1 MATMG
6 SGAAPVTL
14 SDVYQQA
21 RHALLRVRDGLERLE
36 RLENTGG
43 ASGSDLAQGVQ
54 RDLAQLQQSSVEME
68 RLWRQQMPK
77 AQRDLWKRKVE
88 QVAEESD
95 SLKLGLDK
103 YLGRQHRR
111 HVEAQERAEL
121 FRRTNGDSASILQV
135 LDEEAQTMQS
145 VQRSSNMLD
154 EAYATGAAVLAKYSE
169 QRERLKSAQ
178 RKALDV
184 LNTVGL
190 SNSVLRVIER
200 RHRVDK
206 WISYVGMFVT
216 VVIVISVWRWA
227 RG

>member
-1 MATMG
+1 MAAMG
-6 SGAAPVTL
+6 SGVAPVTL

-36 RLENTGG
+36 RLESTGG
-43 ASGSDLAQGVQ
+43 ASGSELAQAVL

-68 RLWRQQMPK
+68 RLWRQQMPR

-103 YLGRQHRR
+103 YLSRQHRR
-111 HVEAQERAEL
+111 QVEAQERAEL
-121 FRRTNGDSASILQV
+121 FRRTNGETATILQV

-145 VQRSSNMLD
+145 VQRSSTMLD
-154 EAYATGAAVLAKYSE
+154 EAFATGAAVLSKYSE

-178 RKALDV
+178 RKALDI

-190 SNSVLRVIER
+190 SNSMLRVIER
-200 RHRVDK
+200 RIRVDK
-206 WISYVGMFVT
+206 WISYVGMFLT
-216 VVIVISVWRWA
+216 VVIVISVWKWA